1 MARPAWRETRN
12 SRFERDDNL
21 FSFPRFRA
29 ARGIPERAIGRGA
42 GAGSAAMLQGAL
54 TAVAAKAKEAKAAV
68 GSAVGEIRDAIDNPT
83 YDEHEDDAWSDEEAD
98 ARVPASTDVPPRADG
113 GGASVS
119 GGPAAAPAG
128 GALAALRAR
137 LAAERERKKAEEHI
151 ITTGSANPPAEAP
164 PPPPPPSVPEPA
176 HQEETHSR
184 ETHPTARVPE
194 PAFSPDADPVET
206 VRSADGKSSI
216 FDDDAAAR
224 LRDAERAVAELASAR
239 REDAAKHAEA
249 LRIATQNAELAT
261 RDLQAQKFET
271 EKKEKELERLRRHL
285 LDMEAEDDEK
295 EERLSAREAEAARRA
310 EGTIAAAT
318 EASVSAARAAERDA
332 EILREALAAKD
343 KELANLQLALE
354 HFDDEAED
362 AERRALEAS
371 ALREKNATLA
381 AELVAERARV
391 AAAQE
396 KARDAETR
404 AAAMEK
410 HAAAADAAAQKS
422 VLEASR
428 ARRALQEHAKRA
440 VSLSADSSE
449 QVDRRVVAKLLLT
462 YFQREQSVD
471 VLELMARVLGMSE
484 EDKKEMGLGPGGAR
498 QKKGVLGTVASV
510 PGRVVFGA
518 LGLAGTVA
526 KVPVAV
532 AEVYT
537 PETETATVADQWVEF
552 LLQQMDA
559 EDEEG

>member
-1 MARPAWRETRN
+1 
-12 SRFERDDNL
+12 
-21 FSFPRFRA
+21 
-29 ARGIPERAIGRGA
+29 
-42 GAGSAAMLQGAL
+42 MLQGAL

-113 GGASVS
+113 GGASAN
-119 GGPAAAPAG
+119 GGQAAAPAG

-176 HQEETHSR
+176 HREEMHSR
-184 ETHPTARVPE
+184 ETHPNARVPDT
-194 PAFSPDADPVET
+194 ALSPDADPVET
-206 VRSADGKSSI
+206 VRSADGKSGI

-224 LRDAERAVAELASAR
+224 LRDAERAVAELASLR
-239 REDAAKHAEA
+239 REDAEA
-249 LRIATQNAELAT
+249 LRIATQNASLAT

-396 KARDAETR
+396 KAREAETR
-404 AAAMEK
+404 CAAMEK

-422 VLEASR
+422 VVEASR

-440 VSLSADSSE
+440 VSLTADSSE

-510 PGRVVFGA
+510 PRSVVFGA

-559 EDEEG
+559 EDEER

>member
-1 MARPAWRETRN
+1 
-12 SRFERDDNL
+12 
-21 FSFPRFRA
+21 
-29 ARGIPERAIGRGA
+29 
-42 GAGSAAMLQGAL
+42 MLQGAL

-113 GGASVS
+113 GGASAG
-119 GGPAAAPAG
+119 GGPAAVPAG

-137 LAAERERKKAEEHI
+137 LAAERERKMAEDEEHLRAA
-151 ITTGSANPPAEAP
+151 GSANPPAEAP
-164 PPPPPPSVPEPA
+164 PPPSVPESA
-176 HQEETHSR
+176 HQEETHPTQSR
-184 ETHPTARVPE
+184 VLEPALSPDEDPAETARSAE
-194 PAFSPDADPVET
+194 GRRGADDGVFDSVSET
-206 VRSADGKSSI
+206 S
-216 FDDDAAAR
+216 DAAAR
-224 LRDAERAVAELASAR
+224 LRDAERAVAELATAR

-261 RDLQAQKFET
+261 RDLRAQKFET

-295 EERLSAREAEAARRA
+295 EERLSSREAEAARRA

-343 KELANLQLALE
+343 AELANLQLALE
-354 HFDDEAED
+354 HFDDEAES
-362 AERRALEAS
+362 AERRALESA
-371 ALREKNATLA
+371 ALREKNATLG

-396 KARDAETR
+396 KVSDAEAR
-404 AAAMEK
+404 ATAMEK

-422 VLEASR
+422 VVEASR

-440 VSLSADSSE
+440 LLSSADASE
-449 QVDRRVVAKLLLT
+449 QVDRRVVGKLLVT

-471 VLELMARVLGMSE
+471 VLELMARVLGVSE
-484 EDKKEMGLGPGGAR
+484 ADKNAMGLGPGGAR
-498 QKKGVLGTVASV
+498 RPKGVLGTVASV

-537 PETETATVADQWVEF
+537 PETETETVADQWVEF

-559 EDEEG
+559 EDGEG

>member
-1 MARPAWRETRN
+1 
-12 SRFERDDNL
+12 
-21 FSFPRFRA
+21 
-29 ARGIPERAIGRGA
+29 
-42 GAGSAAMLQGAL
+42 MLQGAL
-54 TAVAAKAKEAKAAV
+54 TAVAEKAKEAKAAV

-83 YDEHEDDAWSDEEAD
+83 YDEHEGDSWSDEEAD
-98 ARVPASTDVPPRADG
+98 AQVPASTDVPPRAEG
-113 GGASVS
+113 GGVSVS
-119 GGPAAAPAG
+119 GEPAAVPAG

-137 LAAERERKKAEEHI
+137 LAAERERKNAEERLSAA
-151 ITTGSANPPAEAP
+151 GRANPPAKAP
-164 PPPPPPSVPEPA
+164 PPPFVPEPA
-176 HQEETHSR
+176 RPEETRPR
-184 ETHPTARVPE
+184 ETRGVAPRIPE
-194 PAFSPDADPVET
+194 PTVSPARDPVAT
-206 VRSADGKSSI
+206 TTMRAADGRSGALEDGAS
-216 FDDDAAAR
+216 DSAAAAR
-224 LRDAERAVAELASAR
+224 LRAAERAVAELTSAR

-343 KELANLQLALE
+343 AELANLQLALE
-354 HFDDEAED
+354 HFDDEAES
-362 AERRALEAS
+362 AERRALESS
-371 ALREKNATLA
+371 ALRERNATLG

-396 KARDAETR
+396 KARDAEAR
-404 AAAMEK
+404 ALAMEK

-422 VLEASR
+422 VVEASR
-428 ARRALQEHAKRA
+428 ARAALREHAKRA
-440 VSLSADSSE
+440 VSLSADASE
-449 QVDRRVVAKLLLT
+449 QVDRRVVAKLLVT

-471 VLELMARVLGMSE
+471 VLELMARVLGVSE
-484 EDKKEMGLGPGGAR
+484 ADKIEMGLGPGGAR
-498 QKKGVLGTVASV
+498 RPKGVLGTVAAV

-559 EDEEG
+559 EDAEG

>member
-1 MARPAWRETRN
+1 
-12 SRFERDDNL
+12 
-21 FSFPRFRA
+21 
-29 ARGIPERAIGRGA
+29 
-42 GAGSAAMLQGAL
+42 MLQGAL

-113 GGASVS
+113 GGASAG

-137 LAAERERKKAEEHI
+137 LAAERERKMAEDEEHLRAA
-151 ITTGSANPPAEAP
+151 GSANPPAEAP
-164 PPPPPPSVPEPA
+164 PPPSVPESA
-176 HQEETHSR
+176 HKE
-184 ETHPTARVPE
+184 ETHPTQSRVLE
-194 PAFSPDADPVET
+194 PALSPDEDPAET
-206 VRSADGKSSI
+206 ARSAEGRRGADDGVEDGV
-216 FDDDAAAR
+216 FDSVSETSNAAAR
-224 LRDAERAVAELASAR
+224 LRDTERALAELATAR

-295 EERLSAREAEAARRA
+295 EERLSSREAEAARRA

-343 KELANLQLALE
+343 AELANLQLALE
-354 HFDDEAED
+354 HFDDEAES
-362 AERRALEAS
+362 AERRALESA
-371 ALREKNATLA
+371 ALREKNATLG

-396 KARDAETR
+396 KVSDAEAR
-404 AAAMEK
+404 ATAMEK

-422 VLEASR
+422 VVEASR
-428 ARRALQEHAKRA
+428 ARRALQEHAKKTRA
-440 VSLSADSSE
+440 LSSSADASE
-449 QVDRRVVAKLLLT
+449 QVDRRVVGKLLVT
-462 YFQREQSVD
+462 YFQRGQSVD
-471 VLELMARVLGMSE
+471 VLELMARVLGVSE
-484 EDKKEMGLGPGGAR
+484 ADKNAMGLGPGGAR
-498 QKKGVLGTVASV
+498 RPKGVLGTVASV

-537 PETETATVADQWVEF
+537 PETETETVADQWVEF

-559 EDEEG
+559 EDGEG

>member
-1 MARPAWRETRN
+1 
-12 SRFERDDNL
+12 
-21 FSFPRFRA
+21 
-29 ARGIPERAIGRGA
+29 
-42 GAGSAAMLQGAL
+42 MLQGAL
-54 TAVAAKAKEAKAAV
+54 TAVAEKAKEAKAAV

-83 YDEHEDDAWSDEEAD
+83 YDEHEVDSWSDEEAD
-98 ARVPASTDVPPRADG
+98 AQVPASTDVAPCADG
-113 GGASVS
+113 GGTSVS
-119 GGPAAAPAG
+119 GGRAAAPAG

-137 LAAERERKKAEEHI
+137 LAAERGRKNAEEQLS
-151 ITTGSANPPAEAP
+151 TAGSANPPSEAP
-164 PPPPPPSVPEPA
+164 PPPFVPEPA
-176 HQEETHSR
+176 HVEDSRPR
-184 ETHPTARVPE
+184 ETHASVAARVPSQPTVTSASSATTDP
-194 PAFSPDADPVET
+194 PATAPPAGSAEALGGALDDDVE
-206 VRSADGKSSI
+206 
-216 FDDDAAAR
+216 DAAAR
-224 LRDAERAVAELASAR
+224 ARAAERAVADLTSAR
-239 REDAAKHAEA
+239 REDAAKHAET

-295 EERLSAREAEAARRA
+295 EQRLSAREAEAARRA

-343 KELANLQLALE
+343 AELANLQLALE

-362 AERRALEAS
+362 AERRALESS
-371 ALREKNATLA
+371 ALREKNAMLA

-391 AAAQE
+391 VAAQE
-396 KARDAETR
+396 KARDAEAR
-404 AAAMEK
+404 ATAMEK

-422 VLEASR
+422 VVEASR

-440 VSLSADSSE
+440 VSLSADASE
-449 QVDRRVVAKLLLT
+449 QVDRRVVGKLLVT

-471 VLELMARVLGMSE
+471 VLELMVRVLGLSE
-484 EDKKEMGLGPGGAR
+484 ADKTEMGLGPGGAR
-498 QKKGVLGTVASV
+498 RPKGVLGTVAAV
-510 PGRVVFGA
+510 PGRVVSGA

-537 PETETATVADQWVEF
+537 PETETATVADQWVDF

-559 EDEEG
+559 EDAEE

>member
-1 MARPAWRETRN
+1 
-12 SRFERDDNL
+12 
-21 FSFPRFRA
+21 
-29 ARGIPERAIGRGA
+29 
-42 GAGSAAMLQGAL
+42 MLQGAL

-113 GGASVS
+113 GGASAG

-137 LAAERERKKAEEHI
+137 LAAQRERKMAEDEEHLRAA
-151 ITTGSANPPAEAP
+151 GSANPPAEAP
-164 PPPPPPSVPEPA
+164 PPPSVPESA
-176 HQEETHSR
+176 HQEETHPTQSR
-184 ETHPTARVPE
+184 VLEPALETARSAE
-194 PAFSPDADPVET
+194 GRRGADDGVE
-206 VRSADGKSSI
+206 DGVEDSV
-216 FDDDAAAR
+216 FDSVSETSDAAAR
-224 LRDAERAVAELASAR
+224 LREAERAVAELATAR

-261 RDLQAQKFET
+261 RDLRAQKFET

-295 EERLSAREAEAARRA
+295 EERLSSREAEAARRA

-343 KELANLQLALE
+343 AELANLQLALE
-354 HFDDEAED
+354 HFDDEAES
-362 AERRALEAS
+362 AERRALESA
-371 ALREKNATLA
+371 ALREKNATLG

-396 KARDAETR
+396 KVSDAEAR
-404 AAAMEK
+404 ATAMEK

-422 VLEASR
+422 VVEASR

-440 VSLSADSSE
+440 LSSSADASE
-449 QVDRRVVAKLLLT
+449 QVDRRVVGKLLVT

-471 VLELMARVLGMSE
+471 VLELMARVLGVSE
-484 EDKKEMGLGPGGAR
+484 ADKNAMGLGPGGAR
-498 QKKGVLGTVASV
+498 RPKGVLGAVASV

-537 PETETATVADQWVEF
+537 PETETETVADQWVEF

-559 EDEEG
+559 EDGEG

>member
-1 MARPAWRETRN
+1 
-12 SRFERDDNL
+12 
-21 FSFPRFRA
+21 
-29 ARGIPERAIGRGA
+29 
-42 GAGSAAMLQGAL
+42 MLQGAL

-113 GGASVS
+113 GGASAG

-137 LAAERERKKAEEHI
+137 LAAERERKMAEDEEHLRAA
-151 ITTGSANPPAEAP
+151 GSANPPAEAP
-164 PPPPPPSVPEPA
+164 PPPSVPESA
-176 HQEETHSR
+176 HQEETHPTQSR
-184 ETHPTARVPE
+184 VLEPALSPDEDPAETARSAE
-194 PAFSPDADPVET
+194 GRRGADDGVE
-206 VRSADGKSSI
+206 DGV
-216 FDDDAAAR
+216 FDSVSETSNAAAR
-224 LRDAERAVAELASAR
+224 LRDTERALAELATAR

-295 EERLSAREAEAARRA
+295 EERLSSREAEAARRA

-396 KARDAETR
+396 KAREAETR
-404 AAAMEK
+404 CAAMEK

-422 VLEASR
+422 VVEASR

-440 VSLSADSSE
+440 VSLTADSSE

-510 PGRVVFGA
+510 PRSVVFGA

-559 EDEEG
+559 EDEER